1 MINIQSDSIMRQT
14 NKVHLLSYTT
24 MNNEHIFITKSSYFS
39 LPYHQGINIQ
49 GYKNEGN
56 DHQLKMF
63 LIVKQIR
70 LLSTMGNV

>member
-1 MINIQSDSIMRQT
+1 MINIQSDSIVRQT
-14 NKVHLLSYTT
+14 NKVHLLSYTM
-24 MNNEHIFITKSSYFS
+24 MNNEHIFITSYFS

-49 GYKNEGN
+49 GCKNEGN

-63 LIVKQIR
+63 LIVKQIL

>member
-1 MINIQSDSIMRQT
+1 MIDIQSDSIVRQT

-24 MNNEHIFITKSSYFS
+24 MNNEHIFITSYFS
-39 LPYHQGINIQ
+39 LSHRINIQ

-63 LIVKQIR
+63 LIVKQIL